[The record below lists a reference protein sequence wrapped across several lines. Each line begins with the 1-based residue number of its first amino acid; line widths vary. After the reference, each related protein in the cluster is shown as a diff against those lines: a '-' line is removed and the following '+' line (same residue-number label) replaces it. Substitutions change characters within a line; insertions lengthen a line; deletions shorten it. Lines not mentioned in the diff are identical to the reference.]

1 MHVTEALHQFRDE
14 GVALLGQ
21 VVDTARCTR
30 LLHDIASTRPF
41 GPELFLSEEEFR
53 ANPQR
58 RGVNPRPGR
67 ANVVDRF
74 DLSFITTAPAI
85 TQLLDALCGPGWS
98 TLLVKAVCGA
108 PRGWLPAYVQDEI
121 REAPAA
127 MLGPYV
133 RPPYRDITYFHGIDY
148 HQDVIDYPGRPAD
161 IVTLYVYLDAVT
173 AEESPLFVLPRSHRF
188 GATVFPHQLQPG
200 ASAAGDL
207 IYADGHGHR
216 MEVRPR
222 MLTGPAGSAAV
233 WHACLLH
240 GTQPVAESRARI
252 SIRYVIA
259 KDARVR
265 TVLDEVNESIEGPLS
280 LQTPRVDQDEDAR
293 TVLRGNVINRSPTG
307 GRSPRDREV

>member
-1 MHVTEALHQFRDE
+1 VDVNEALHQLRDE
-14 GVALLGQ
+14 GVALLGP
-21 VVDTARCTR
+21 VVDTARCAR
-30 LLHDIASTRPF
+30 LLHDIMSTRPF
-41 GPELFLSEEEFR
+41 GLELFLSEEEFR

-67 ANVVDRF
+67 ANVVDRY
-74 DLSFITTAPAI
+74 DLSFITDAPAI
-85 TQLLDALCGPGWS
+85 RHLLDALCGPGWS

-108 PRGWLPAYVQDEI
+108 PRAWLPAYVQDEI

-148 HQDVIDYPGRPAD
+148 HQDAIDYPGRPAD
-161 IVTLYVYLDAVT
+161 IVTLYVYLGDVT
-173 AEESPLFVLPRSHRF
+173 GGDSPLFVLPRSHRF
-188 GATVFPHQLQPG
+188 GATVFPHELHPES
-200 ASAAGDL
+200 SAPDAL
-207 IYADGHGHR
+207 IYADGRGR
-216 MEVRPR
+216 SMELRPR

-259 KDARVR
+259 KDASVR
-265 TVLDEVNESIEGPLS
+265 AALDDVNESIEGPLA
-280 LQTPRVDQDEDAR
+280 LDTTRVDQDQEAR
-293 TVLRGNVINRSPTG
+293 MVLCRNVINRSPTG
-307 GRSPRDREV
+307 EMSSRDRET

>member
-1 MHVTEALHQFRDE
+1 VSEALHQFRDE
-14 GVALLGQ
+14 GFAVLGQ
-21 VVDTARCTR
+21 VVDTVRCAR

-74 DLSFITTAPAI
+74 DLSFITEAPAI
-85 TQLLDALCGPGWS
+85 RHLLDALCGPGWT

-108 PRGWLPAYVQDEI
+108 PRAWLPAYVQDEI

-148 HQDVIDYPGRPAD
+148 HQDAIDYPGRPAD
-161 IVTLYVYLDAVT
+161 IVTLYVYLGEVT
-173 AEESPLFVLPRSHRF
+173 GEDSPLFVLPRSHRF
-188 GATVFPHQLQPG
+188 GATVFPHDLQAAG
-200 ASAAGDL
+200 SAADAL
-207 IYADGHGHR
+207 TYADGHGR
-216 MEVRPR
+216 SMTLGPR
-222 MLTGPAGSAAV
+222 MLAGPAGTAAV

-240 GTQPVAESRARI
+240 GTRPVAESRARI
-252 SIRYVIA
+252 SVRYVIA
-259 KDARVR
+259 KDPGVR
-265 TVLDEVNESIEGPLS
+265 AALDEVNESIEGPLA
-280 LQTPRVDQDEDAR
+280 LGTTRVDQDQEAR
-293 TVLRGNVINRSPTG
+293 TVRRGNVINRRPTG
-307 GRSPRDREV
+307 EKSSRDREA